1 MYWCQFLFVM
11 LCGSIN
17 QHEKNIFC
25 CYSNRS
31 IQFWLSANSKC
42 IELESCAWFQ
52 FEDKPMQISYSKL
65 FSLQFWLTIS
75 FFLFCCILSKK
86 VKKNYMTTKKI
97 PKRDMHYFNL
107 ASIWAQIQ
115 PSSSKRLEISDDQNW
130 LLPFTQQKMLFFMFV
145 LLCYQTHKA

>member
-1 MYWCQFLFVM
+1 MALEGWTTNFLLVIWLPFTPVKIVLM
-11 LCGSIN
+11 PILSCYALWVY
-17 QHEKNIFC
+17 QPTWKKKFIFC

-97 PKRDMHYFNL
+97 SKREMHYINF

-115 PSSSKRLEISDDQNW
+115 PSSSKHLGI
-130 LLPFTQQKMLFFMFV
+130 
-145 LLCYQTHKA
+145 